1 MIRESRLLKDLPG
14 VRHGFFTRVGGV
26 SEGIYAGLNGG
37 LGSSDDPA
45 NVAENRKR
53 MADQLKV
60 TPSHLVTVHQV
71 HSPDV
76 AIVRE
81 PWDSASR
88 PKADAMVTATPGIA
102 LGVTTADCGP
112 VLFADPQARVIG
124 AAHAGWQGALTGV
137 METTLAEMEKL
148 GAARGRV
155 VAALGPTISGRNY
168 EVGPEFVARF
178 TDDDPDNARFFSPSA
193 RAGHSMFDLPG
204 FIGKRLKAAGVAAFD
219 DLALCTYADA
229 GNFYSY
235 RRSVHRGEKDYG
247 RHVHAIVLQD

>member
-1 MIRESRLLKDLPG
+1 MIRESRLLAGIPRLQ
-14 VRHGFFTRVGGV
+14 HAYFTRAGGV

-37 LGSSDDPA
+37 LGSNDDPA
-45 NVAENRKR
+45 HVAENRRR
-53 MADQLKV
+53 MASKLEIS
-60 TPSHLVTVHQV
+60 PSHLLTLYQV
-71 HSPDV
+71 HSPTVVV
-76 AIVRE
+76 ASE
-81 PWDSASR
+81 PWDAAVR

-112 VLFADPQARVIG
+112 VLFADPEARVIG

-137 METTLAEMEKL
+137 MEATLSEMEKL
-148 GAARGRV
+148 GASRTRI

-178 TDDDPDNARFFSPSA
+178 TADDPDNIRFFSPST

-204 FIGKRLKAAGVAAFD
+204 FIGKRLKAAGVASFD

-229 GNFYSY
+229 ENFYSY
-235 RRSVHRGEKDYG
+235 RRSVHRRENDYG
-247 RHVHAIVLQD
+247 RHVHAIVLNG